1 MLGQQEINGKLQ
13 PILKPSLKIN
23 NTRTEIH
30 RWLSKSGNHF
40 IAGLANVGMM
50 LAHTRPKF

>member
-30 RWLSKSGNHF
+30 RWLSKSGKET
-40 IAGLANVGMM
+40 ISSLA
-50 LAHTRPKF
+50 